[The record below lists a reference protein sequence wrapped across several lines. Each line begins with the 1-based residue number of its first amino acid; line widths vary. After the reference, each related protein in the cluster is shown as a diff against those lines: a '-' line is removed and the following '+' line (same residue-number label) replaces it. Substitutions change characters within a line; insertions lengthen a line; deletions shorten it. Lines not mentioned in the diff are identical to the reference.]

1 MLPKRYSPGKR
12 PSLPKMLGKL
22 FSSHAEERKL
32 DFFLTPLTKI
42 NLKQITDLNIRTDA
56 IKLIEENTQ
65 FLDNSLGNKFL
76 DIAPKAQVTK
86 TILSKKDN
94 IKLESFHRAK
104 EKMIKM

>member
-1 MLPKRYSPGKR
+1 MLSIRSPENYSFYKWNFAP
-12 PSLPKMLGKL
+12 
-22 FSSHAEERKL
+22 F
-32 DFFLTPLTKI
+32 
-42 NLKQITDLNIRTDA
+42 
-56 IKLIEENTQ
+56 
-65 FLDNSLGNKFL
+65 GNKFL